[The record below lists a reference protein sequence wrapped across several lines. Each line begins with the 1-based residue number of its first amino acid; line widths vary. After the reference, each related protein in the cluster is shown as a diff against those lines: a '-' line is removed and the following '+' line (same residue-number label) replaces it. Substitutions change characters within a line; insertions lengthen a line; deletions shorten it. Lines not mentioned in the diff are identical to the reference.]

1 MQVLQEKVMEELAP
15 SSRESDAAEDTRSS
29 DRQPESGDPL
39 LKQLV
44 DLGNLGWQP
53 ELLLFSNGELIRG
66 RLISAALFK
75 AALAESIRRTGG
87 EQLPVD
93 SVVATAIAQYE
104 PSLDEEG
111 HEVPEP
117 RFIHL
122 ADVRIGDSE
131 PFAPFMR
138 LRLPAVSG
146 FWITGPGG
154 DGAEDR

>member
-1 MQVLQEKVMEELAP
+1 MEELSPPMGEGSEAP
-15 SSRESDAAEDTRSS
+15 EEARSEG
-29 DRQPESGDPL
+29 RKPESGDPL

-53 ELLLFSNGELIRG
+53 ELLLYSNGELIRG

-87 EQLPVD
+87 NQLPVD
-93 SVVATAIAQYE
+93 SVVATAITQYG

-122 ADVRIGDSE
+122 ADVRIGESE
-131 PFAPFMR
+131 PVAPFMR
-138 LRLPAVSG
+138 LRLPAISG
-146 FWITGPGG
+146 FWITGAGS
-154 DGAEDR
+154 DAAEDR